1 MFTVTEVVSIDRPIA
16 EVFDF
21 VGDARN
27 RPQWDSS
34 VISEELTS
42 PEPVGVGSTIHTRMK
57 ALGREVEFDWR
68 VLQHEPPTG
77 MTVTSTSGPMET
89 IMHFELT
96 GTDASTVVRATL
108 EASPTGLMKLVEP
121 MISESVRSNLA
132 TGLARVK
139 VILEG
144 RPTSA

>member
-42 PEPVGVGSTIHTRMK
+42 PEPIGVGSTIHTRMK
-57 ALGREVEFDWR
+57 AVGREVEFDWR
-68 VLQHEPPTG
+68 VLEHEPPTG
-77 MTVTSTSGPMET
+77 MTIASTSGPMDT
-89 IMHFELT
+89 TLHFVLT
-96 GTDASTVVRATL
+96 GTDAATVVRATID
-108 EASPTGLMKLVEP
+108 ANPTGMMRLVEP
-121 MISESVRSNLA
+121 MISDAVRNNLS

-144 RPTSA
+144 RPTA

>member
-21 VGDARN
+21 VADARN

-42 PEPVGVGSTIHTRMK
+42 PEPIGVGSTVHTRMK
-57 ALGREVEFDWR
+57 VFGRVVEFDWR
-68 VLQHEPPTG
+68 MDRFEQPTD
-77 MTVTSTSGPMET
+77 MTITSTSGPMDT
-89 IMHFELT
+89 TLHFALS
-96 GTDASTVVRATL
+96 GTDASTAVSATI
-108 EASPTGLMKLVEP
+108 EASPVGMMKLAEP
-121 MISESVRSNLA
+121 MIAESVRSNLA

-144 RPTSA
+144 RPRA